1 MYDDIEE
8 VEGDLGRVTKLFK
21 EILKIQD
28 VTVLRD
34 ATYVQLKKCFNKLK
48 KKYNA
53 ANKTGDPLTLFL
65 IWYGGHGELG
75 SSSFT

>member
-34 ATYVQLKKCFNKLK
+34 ATHDEVDECWNNLKR
-48 KKYNA
+48 
-53 ANKTGDPLTLFL
+53 
-65 IWYGGHGELG
+65 
-75 SSSFT
+75 